1 MPESSVAEALATI
14 QDHIAET
21 ARKSG
26 RDAAAVR
33 LIAISKTKPPELLR
47 EAVVA
52 EQLVFGENRVQE
64 ALEKMEALADVP
76 NLEWHLVGHLQKN
89 KAKFCPGRFHWL
101 HSVESAELVTRLETC
116 CAEAEWPMQVLLQV
130 NLSHEDSKS
139 GLHNWSGIQRL
150 TEQFLTCKWLQLR
163 GLMTIPAPELGELET
178 RRLFAKLRGWRDQLQ
193 QEFNAPDCTELS
205 MGMTADFEWAIL
217 EGATMVRIGSAVFG
231 ARPDPA

>member
-14 QDHIAET
+14 QDRIAET

-64 ALEKMEALADVP
+64 ALEKMETLADVP

-89 KAKFCPGRFHWL
+89 KAK
-101 HSVESAELVTRLETC
+101 
-116 CAEAEWPMQVLLQV
+116 
-130 NLSHEDSKS
+130 
-139 GLHNWSGIQRL
+139 
-150 TEQFLTCKWLQLR
+150 
-163 GLMTIPAPELGELET
+163 
-178 RRLFAKLRGWRDQLQ
+178 
-193 QEFNAPDCTELS
+193 
-205 MGMTADFEWAIL
+205 
-217 EGATMVRIGSAVFG
+217 
-231 ARPDPA
+231 